1 MQGMRFGIKRI
12 LLVVIPI
19 ALSGS
24 CGDDSPMRLY
34 QELTGNPSGPAVV
47 RAGIHVLHASESAFA
62 RENLSVLSA
71 VDVATLPSNARQLLL
86 KRRML
91 RRLSIEDGIQRGI
104 FESADAGDYILPRL
118 EKVLEDYYLY
128 KMSDE
133 ESWSRRLHEI
143 ENDEKAI
150 QAFLNEQRSDRI
162 SRKEFRQATR
172 LTLERIIKERREK
185 ERGRIQ
191 EELLRR
197 YPIEVLP

>member
-1 MQGMRFGIKRI
+1 MRSGIKKI

-34 QELTGNPSGPAVV
+34 QALTGNPSGAAVV
-47 RAGIHVLHASESAFA
+47 RAGTYIVHASETAFA

-104 FESADAGDYILPRL
+104 FESADAREYILPRL

-150 QAFLNEQRSDRI
+150 QAFLNEQSSDRI
-162 SRKEFRQATR
+162 SRNEFRQATR
-172 LTLERIIKERREK
+172 LTLERIIQARREK

-191 EELLRR
+191 EELLQR